1 MTISSFQDL
10 PLADPIRLALRE
22 LGYEKP
28 SPIQA
33 AAIAPQLAGRDCI
46 GCAQTGTGK
55 TAAFALPILNDLVA
69 DDERPW
75 ANCARALIL
84 TPTRELAVQVGESF
98 ARYGKHLKFRKA
110 LVYGGVSQH
119 PQVKAMRR
127 GVDILV
133 ATPGRLLDLI
143 NQGHV
148 SLEQVRVLV
157 LDEVDRMLDMGFI
170 HDVRK
175 LSEMIPPKRRTAFFS
190 ATLNK
195 NVRSV
200 ADRYVTDPFE
210 VRIAPESPVVERID
224 QQVCHVKSEDKL
236 PLLRFF
242 LEGGGD
248 QGRTLVFSRTKHGA
262 DKLAKK
268 LKGFGI
274 GTEAIHGNK
283 TQAARQRA
291 LDRFKIGAV
300 SVLVATDV
308 AARGIDV
315 KDISLVVNF
324 DLPNEAETYVHRIG
338 RTARADASGRAVSFC
353 DDGTVNELRDIER
366 HLGNAISLQT
376 EQPYHHDGVKR
387 AQERRSN
394 GRPGK
399 GGGGSS
405 GGRGGPRRRSGS
417 GRSSPG
423 RPPGARFQEKSQ
435 RRQRRRS
442 RPERSHS

>member
-1 MTISSFQDL
+1 MTIQSFQDL
-10 PLADPIRLALRE
+10 PLADPIRLALSE
-22 LGYEKP
+22 LNYSLP

-33 AAIAPQLAGRDCI
+33 AAIPPQLAGRDCI

-55 TAAFALPILNDLVA
+55 TAAFALPLLHELASNP
-69 DDERPW
+69 ERPFSG
-75 ANCARALIL
+75 CTRALVL

-110 LVYGGVSQH
+110 LVYGGVNQH
-119 PQVKAMRR
+119 SQVKAMRR
-127 GVDILV
+127 GVDVLV

-143 NQGHV
+143 NQGHI

-170 HDVRK
+170 HDVKK
-175 LSEMIPPKRRTAFFS
+175 LSEMIPADRRTAFFS

-200 ADRYVTDPFE
+200 AARFVKDPFE
-210 VRIAPESPVVERID
+210 IRIAPESPVVDRIE
-224 QQVCHVKSEDKL
+224 QQVCHVKSQDKL

-242 LEGGGD
+242 LEKDGAKS
-248 QGRTLVFSRTKHGA
+248 RILVFSRTKHGA

-274 GTEAIHGNK
+274 GSEAIHGNK
-283 TQAARQRA
+283 TQASRQRA
-291 LDRFKIGAV
+291 LDRFKVGAV

-353 DDGTVNELRDIER
+353 DNQTIGELRQIEK
-366 HLGNAISLQT
+366 HLGGLIDVQQ
-376 EQPYHHDGVKR
+376 EQPYHDHGV
-387 AQERRSN
+387 AQALTAAKDA
-394 GRPGK
+394 RPGK
-399 GGGGSS
+399 G
-405 GGRGGPRRRSGS
+405 RQNRYRRGPRHRD
-417 GRSSPG
+417 PQ
-423 RPPGARFQEKSQ
+423 PQNAGARFQQKS
-435 RRQRRRS
+435 RRRN
-442 RPERSHS
+442 RRERSPS

>member
-1 MTISSFQDL
+1 MTINTFEDL
-10 PLADPIRLALRE
+10 PLADPLLLALRE
-22 LGYEKP
+22 LGYSAP
-28 SPIQA
+28 SPIQSA
-33 AAIAPQLAGRDCI
+33 ALLPQLEGRDFI

-55 TAAFALPILNDLVA
+55 TAAFALPLLHQLANDP
-69 DDERPW
+69 ERPF
-75 ANCARALIL
+75 ANCTRSLIL

-98 ARYGKHLKFRKA
+98 EKYGKHLRLRKA
-110 LVYGGVSQH
+110 LVYGGVNQS
-119 PQVKAMRR
+119 PQVRAMKR

-143 NQGHV
+143 NQSHV

-157 LDEVDRMLDMGFI
+157 LDEVDRMLDMGFV

-175 LSEMIPPKRRTAFFS
+175 ISQMTPVKRRTAFFS
-190 ATLNK
+190 ATLGK
-195 NVRSV
+195 EVKAV
-200 ADRYVTDPFE
+200 ADRFVTDPVE

-224 QQVCHVKSEDKL
+224 QQVCHVRSEDKL

-242 LEGGGD
+242 IEDGGEN
-248 QGRTLVFSRTKHGA
+248 GRTLVFSRTKHGA

-274 GTEAIHGNK
+274 VSEAIHGNK

-338 RTARADASGRAVSFC
+338 RTARAEASGRAVSFC
-353 DDGTVNELRDIER
+353 DDQTVGELRQIER
-366 HLGNAISLQT
+366 HLGSNISLRM
-376 EQPYHHDGVKR
+376 EQPYHDEGVKR
-387 AQERRSN
+387 AQERRPNS
-394 GRPGK
+394 GSGK
-399 GGGGSS
+399 GGGGSRR
-405 GGRGGPRRRSGS
+405 GRGGPRRRSGAGQS
-417 GRSSPG
+417 GRGGPA
-423 RPPGARFQEKSQ
+423 GARFQEKSQ
-435 RRQRRRS
+435 RRRGRR
-442 RPERSHS
+442 ERSHS